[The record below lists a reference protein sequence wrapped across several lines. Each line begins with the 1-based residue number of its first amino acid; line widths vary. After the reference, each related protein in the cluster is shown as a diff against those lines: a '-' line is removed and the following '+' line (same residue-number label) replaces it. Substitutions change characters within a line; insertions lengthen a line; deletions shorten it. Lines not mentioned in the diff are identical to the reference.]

1 MKRKITLVVA
11 AIVCLCLSFPASAKR
26 QNQTPDWKG
35 IVMDEKGEAMPFV
48 NVILLSLPDSTVI
61 DGAITDEQGQYEIA
75 SHQINEELLVS
86 MIGYQSVRISRGMD
100 CNVRLQP
107 TADMLGEAAV
117 TAVMPKTKL
126 TGEGLSTSVKGTVLE
141 NVGSARD
148 ALSRVPGVIRGREG
162 LEVIGRGTPIIYI
175 NGRKMVDNTELD
187 RLRSNEIQNVE
198 VIENPGARYDA
209 SVSCVIRIKTFRPQG
224 EGFGFNLGL
233 TDAQSLVRKNFN
245 DPSAYF
251 KFNYR
256 NKGLD
261 VFGGVSGN
269 LSHNSQDSQIE
280 AQTFFDP
287 KMTQSGPLVSLGE
300 SSSASVN
307 AGMNYMIGDNH
318 SLGFR
323 VEYTRP
329 LSLTSTLDLEEN
341 ITLNSSP
348 YELLS
353 AHTDNAY
360 TPGANQYNLSA
371 NLYYNGTFA
380 QKLNV
385 DFNADYYGS
394 ESSIKSRTHEISNV
408 VPETDV
414 NNENYSESR
423 LYAAKLVLGYPVWK
437 GMFQLGT
444 EDTYSLRRSEYTIS
458 PEVLPASSST
468 VKEGNVAFFA
478 EYGFALPKVGYFNA
492 GLRYEYV
499 SFDYKDAKGTG
510 SEMNRKWGNFFP
522 TLSYSCAFGPV
533 QAQLIY
539 SMKISRPS
547 YAVLSGNMSYHSK
560 YIYQGGNAKLQP
572 QLTNQLSLTTRWQ
585 YLTFIAQYQRTD
597 DAIVTWARPYNDK
610 GVVMVKPENL
620 VNPFRGLSWYFNWS
634 PTFGI
639 WTLNYTAGMQHQWL
653 DVDMQAQT
661 GYPAAKT
668 VSFNN
673 KPMIIVQAHNSFNF
687 KYDWLLD
694 LGVEY
699 HSKAFYQNVYLTNNF
714 CNLSASIQKS
724 LLKDKS
730 LVIRLSASDIL
741 GMTNSDVVTDYGFLD
756 IAQTNRFDNKRITL
770 SLTYRFNAAS
780 NKYRGTGAGRDAAS
794 RMQ

>member
-1 MKRKITLVVA
+1 MKRTITLAIA
-11 AIVCLCLSFPASAKR
+11 AIVCLCLSFSASAKR
-26 QNQTPDWKG
+26 QTQAPDWKG
-35 IVMDEKGEAMPFV
+35 KVMDESGVAMPFV
-48 NVILLSLPDSTVI
+48 NVMLVSLPDSTVI
-61 DGAITDEQGQYEIA
+61 DGAITDEQGLYDIA
-75 SHQINEELLVS
+75 SRQSDEELVIS
-86 MIGYQSVRISRGMD
+86 MIGYQTVRLRKGMD
-100 CNVRLQP
+100 GNVTLLP
-107 TADMLGEAAV
+107 SSDLLGEAAV

-148 ALSRVPGVIRGREG
+148 ALARVPGVIRGREG

-187 RLRSNEIQNVE
+187 RLRSNEIQSVE

-209 SVSCVIRIKTFRPQG
+209 SVNCVIRIKTFRPQG

-245 DPSAYF
+245 DPSGYF

-256 NKGLD
+256 NKGFD

-269 LSHNSQDSQIE
+269 LSHNSQDSQLETI
-280 AQTFFDP
+280 TLYDP
-287 KMTQSGPLVSLGE
+287 KMTQTGPLVSLGE
-300 SSSASVN
+300 SSGVSVN
-307 AGMNYMIGDNH
+307 AGMNYMIGTDH

-329 LSLTSTLDLEEN
+329 LSMFSTLDLEEN
-341 ITLNSSP
+341 LTYQNSH
-348 YELLS
+348 YEKLI
-353 AHTDNAY
+353 AHTENNIS
-360 TPGANQYNLSA
+360 PGSNPFNISA
-371 NLYYNGTFA
+371 NIYYNGTFA
-380 QKLNV
+380 RKLNV

-394 ESSIKSRTHEISNV
+394 EFSMASSTHEISDIA
-408 VPETDV
+408 PETDV
-414 NNENYSESR
+414 NNENYSANR
-423 LYAAKLVLGYPVWK
+423 LYAAKLVFGYPVWK

-444 EDTYSLRRSEYTIS
+444 EDTYSFRRSDYTIS
-458 PEVLPASSST
+458 PNVLPASSST

-478 EYGFALPKVGYFNA
+478 EYGFSLPKIGYFNA

-499 SFDYKDAKGTG
+499 SFDYRDAKVTD

-547 YAVLSGNMSYHSK
+547 YSVLSGNMSYHSK

-572 QLTNQLSLTTRWQ
+572 QLTNQVSLTARWK

-597 DAIVTWARPYNDK
+597 DAIVTWAKPYNNQ
-610 GVVMVKPENL
+610 GVVIVKPENL
-620 VNPFRGLSWYFNWS
+620 VDPFRGFSWYFNWS
-634 PTFGI
+634 PTYGI

-653 DVDMQAQT
+653 NVDMQKQT
-661 GYPAAKT
+661 GYPTQKT

-673 KPMIIVQAHNSFNF
+673 KPMIIVQAHNSFNL
-687 KYDWLLD
+687 KYDWLLE

-714 CNLSASIQKS
+714 CNLSASIQKAF
-724 LLKDKS
+724 LKDKS
-730 LVIRLSASDIL
+730 LVVRVSAQDLL
-741 GMTNSDVVTDYGFLD
+741 GMTDSDVVTDYGFLD

-780 NKYRGTGAGRDAAS
+780 NKYRGTGAGREAAS